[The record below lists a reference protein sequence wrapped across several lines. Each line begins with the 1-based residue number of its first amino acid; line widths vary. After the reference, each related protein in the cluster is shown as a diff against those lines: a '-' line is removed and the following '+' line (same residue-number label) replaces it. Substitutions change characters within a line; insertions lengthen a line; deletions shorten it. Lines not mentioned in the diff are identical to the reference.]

1 MEITT
6 ANLEQATRP
15 QRDIYQNMFDFEP
28 PRITDI
34 AAVRMALVE
43 FKKEQGGFDTMA
55 LSRRAREIA
64 GRFITDGS
72 VTRLARMHRLEL
84 PFICIHRL
92 KGQYEFLDP
101 QPQPAVAYQPPAE
114 KEE

>member
-1 MEITT
+1 MEQVSVNIG
-6 ANLEQATRP
+6 EVKG
-15 QRDIYQNMFDFEP
+15 YQMGIDFAKQEP

-34 AAVRMALVE
+34 AAVRMALKE

-55 LSRRAREIA
+55 LARRAREIA

-92 KGQYEFLDP
+92 KGQYVFLDP
-101 QPQPAVAYQPPAE
+101 QPQPAATYQPPAE